1 MKVLVTGAKGQLGV
15 DIVKALSTDLF
26 EVHAFGRDELDIT
39 DQALVNKV
47 VEEVRPNIIVHPA
60 AYTKVDLAETEVEQ
74 AYLVNGCG
82 TRNLVVAAEEVGAK
96 FCYISTD
103 YVFNGQ
109 ANSPYQEYD
118 QTNPLGVYGKSK
130 YVGEEMTKSFSS
142 KFFIVRTAWVYGA
155 NGHNFVKTMLRF
167 AKEKE
172 ELVVVDDQIGS
183 PTYTVDLAKFIVEL
197 IQTEKYS
204 IYHGTNTG
212 SCSWYEF
219 AKAIFE
225 EANIDM
231 KVNPITTADFPTPVQ
246 RPNYS
251 VLGNMAL
258 KLNGFEPLR
267 PWRDAL
273 RSFLIEMEI
282 DKKGIS
288 D

>member
-15 DIVKALSTDLF
+15 DIVKALSADLF
-26 EVHAFGRDELDIT
+26 EVYAFGRDELDIT

-47 VEEVRPNIIVHPA
+47 VEEVGPNVIVHPA

-74 AYLVNGCG
+74 AYLVNGYG
-82 TRNLVVAAEEVGAK
+82 TRNLSVAAEKVGAK

-109 ANSPYQEYD
+109 ENSSYQEYD
-118 QTNPLGVYGKSK
+118 KAEPLGVYGKSK
-130 YVGEEMTKSFSS
+130 YVGEEMTRSFSS
-142 KFFIVRTAWVYGA
+142 KFFIVRTAWVYGM
-155 NGHNFVKTMLRF
+155 NGHNFVKTMLRL
-167 AKEKE
+167 AQEKE
-172 ELVVVDDQIGS
+172 EIGVVNDQIGS
-183 PTYTVDLAKFIVEL
+183 PTYTVDLARLIVDI
-197 IQTEKYS
+197 IQTEKYG
-204 IYHGTNTG
+204 IYHGTNGG

-231 KVNPITTADFPTPVQ
+231 KVNPITTADFPTPAQ
-246 RPNYS
+246 RPKYS

-267 PWRDAL
+267 PWREAL
-273 RSFLIEMEI
+273 RSFLIEVEI
-282 DKKGIS
+282 DKKLH
-288 D
+288 